1 MRKFYKK
8 DLTKSISDYINN
20 NQIVKVDQ
28 CDFIDD
34 WSKDQIKELEFNRYL
49 YYTLNGFT
57 QKHILIPKEGPLRD
71 SFLKALGYY
80 KEAFQY
86 KKEYDYSGD
95 LFDKEK
101 IAANLRA
108 AYINQGL
115 CLITCFIQGILIEP
129 LLNGQLYRDLPYPS
143 VVVNGW
149 DVVEDYEE
157 RLISIKGKTS
167 EGQWGYEAIY
177 IFDFWLND
185 VPRQLK
191 QEFDD
196 LVEMKFRS

>member
-1 MRKFYKK
+1 MKKFSKK
-8 DLTKSISDYINN
+8 DLPKAISDYLNK
-20 NQIVKVDQ
+20 NQIVKINE

-34 WSKDQIKELEFNRYL
+34 WSKDQIKQLDFNRYL

-57 QKHILIPKEGPLRD
+57 ENHILIPKEGPLRD
-71 SFLKALGYY
+71 SFLKALDYY
-80 KEAFQY
+80 REAFRY

-95 LFDKEK
+95 PFDKEK
-101 IAANLRA
+101 TAANLRA
-108 AYINQGL
+108 SYINQGL
-115 CLITCFIQGILIEP
+115 CLITCFIQAILMEP

-149 DVVEDYEE
+149 GFIEDYEE
-157 RLISIKGKTS
+157 WLISIKGKIC

-185 VPRQLK
+185 IPRQLK